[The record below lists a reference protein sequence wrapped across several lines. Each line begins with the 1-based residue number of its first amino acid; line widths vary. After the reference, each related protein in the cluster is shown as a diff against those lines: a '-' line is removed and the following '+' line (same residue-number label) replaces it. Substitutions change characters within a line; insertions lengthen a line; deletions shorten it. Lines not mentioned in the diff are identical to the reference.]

1 MDSEHPL
8 ANCKMAL
15 PLNNNDLLR
24 TPTHPSP
31 FTRLLLHVN
40 HAQYIEVIIFTV
52 FQENIP
58 ITDERWHKYAS
69 RLAIIDIIKSIYS
82 SQFPNPVLQTER
94 FSKHFEN

>member
-8 ANCKMAL
+8 ANFKMAL
-15 PLNNNDLLR
+15 PLNSNDLLR
-24 TPTHPSP
+24 TPTHPFP
-31 FTRLLLHVN
+31 FTRLLLHMD
-40 HAQYIEVIIFTV
+40 HAQLVEVIIFTV

-58 ITDERWHKYAS
+58 ITDERRDKYAR

-82 SQFPNPVLQTER
+82 SQFPNPVLQTKR

>member
-1 MDSEHPL
+1 M
-8 ANCKMAL
+8 
-15 PLNNNDLLR
+15 
-24 TPTHPSP
+24 
-31 FTRLLLHVN
+31 
-40 HAQYIEVIIFTV
+40 EVTIFTV

-58 ITDERWHKYAS
+58 ITDERWDKYAS